1 MDIINNLR
9 NFIGGMPVRTE
20 NFEFNDETITTA
32 VNLWFDNKDDAIRQ
46 YGDISTWNTKNVT
59 SMSRLFENRTTF
71 NDDIS
76 KWDVSNVTTMFSMFK
91 NAELFNQDI
100 SYWNISKVT
109 DLQYMFFKAYKFDA
123 DIRNWDIGNVSYLG
137 GMFDYAYAF
146 NAKFQNNNSDEMDI
160 FIDRLYDDT
169 IRTAVNLW
177 FGDNRYEAIRTYGDI
192 SRWNVSKVTNM
203 RSLFKDRINFN
214 ENISRWNVSNVTDM
228 GDMFNNATYF
238 DQPIGNWDVSNVKDM
253 EGMFNNATFFDQPI
267 GNWDVSGVTNM
278 KSMFKNA
285 SSFNQSIGNWDVS
298 NMIHNIN
305 MFEGANALP
314 LSNQISLFNSVPT
327 EPRNENIINN
337 VFNTPNRNQTTINT
351 PDRNQTTINTPDR
364 NQTTIN
370 TPDRNQTTINTP
382 DRNQNIN
389 QNENIFNTP
398 NTSQNN
404 VRTSTGRPRG
414 PEMSSYF
421 SGDSPVNTIPE
432 MNLMNQFNDLDYPE
446 GTYTIGRPDFP
457 ARTDTIRRP
466 DFPARTDTIR
476 RPDFPARTDTIR
488 RPEMNLMNRFNDIDE
503 EVCPLSDTPIVGN
516 YYEVKNIVTE
526 DPSNSD
532 DKEYIIYNKSIRGI
546 YMEENIIRILNADFK
561 KTDQHIYPNP
571 KNGATYK
578 LINKYDYL
586 KDEHVRF
593 ISSKLKMNE
602 NETIVKYPRDWQIH
616 TSPKI
621 HIRYINKIP
630 IYTDFIK
637 YFINQSKINNGQ
649 TMYSLPLFLFT
660 FEGQQGLDYGGLF
673 TSFLSDFVTS
683 ISANMNYLTKNN
695 DSCLFFNKA
704 FSNYNIIDN
713 NIITESDVTN
723 FIKKNVLDN
732 NILNKDIENINKC
745 LYSFITG
752 SFLTRIITLE
762 PDNSAKEYVASSNLF
777 IPYFNLDPYILL
789 SLKNYCKNIILFK
802 NDNVDFNK
810 QIDNQYEL
818 INYYNKRFQIN
829 IKKDYEKKV
838 EMLTLTKKN
847 LNILFPLDIYTV
859 KELYIIYSK
868 IPEKSVLRNSLSFE
882 ILQLYKIDNE
892 KEWNDKWQ
900 NKYYYKVI
908 EMLGEIS
915 DDELIY
921 YNDGSKNIYEADK
934 TIFNIE
940 YKDKDIWIKLLLRY
954 EFENLLDGTYI
965 KLAFFIHGFFSTYYG
980 ISNKIKNK
988 REKILIES
996 LSINKGISINDP
1008 KEAISL
1014 YEDYENDPINGLDLD
1029 ELNVLFSGPEEIN
1042 IKELKELIYIDLSEF
1057 NNRSTITVEENTVDY
1072 YKQVIFELIDN
1083 SNQNIIAL
1091 VLQYITGFSQ
1101 FIKGKKITFLINN
1114 FVEIYNSANDD
1125 DNWDELY
1132 DGTDSHT
1139 CFSKINLDYR
1149 IFRKIDD
1156 IKNDLESTRLETDS
1170 IDKTKKMKIL
1180 NWSIKN
1186 NIKNTLFN
1194 KEWLEKGKNDFN
1206 LAGGTYEIIN
1216 SLSNFNF

>member
-109 DLQYMFFKAYKFDA
+109 DLELMFYEAYKFDA
-123 DIRNWDIGNVSYLG
+123 DIRNWDIWNVSYFDSI
-137 GMFDYAYAF
+137 FDYAYAF
-146 NAKFQNNNSDEMDI
+146 NAKFQNGYSNPRNI
-160 FIDRLYDDT
+160 FIQPLNNET

-177 FGDNRYEAIRTYGDI
+177 FDNRNEAIRQYGDI

-214 ENISRWNVSNVTDM
+214 ENISRWNVSNV
-228 GDMFNNATYF
+228 
-238 DQPIGNWDVSNVKDM
+238 KDM
-253 EGMFNNATFFDQPI
+253 EGMFNNATLFDQPI

-305 MFEGANALP
+305 MFDDMFEGANAFP

-327 EPRNENIINN
+327 EPRNENMINS
-337 VFNTPNRNQTTINT
+337 VFNTPN
-351 PDRNQTTINTPDR
+351 R

-466 DFPARTDTIR
+466 DFS
-476 RPDFPARTDTIR
+476 ARTDTIR

-516 YYEVKNIVTE
+516 YYEVKNIITE
-526 DPSNSD
+526 DPSNID

-546 YMEENIIRILNADFK
+546 YMEENIIRILNADFN

-602 NETIVKYPRDWQIH
+602 NETIVKYPRDWQLH

-621 HIRYINKIP
+621 HLRYINKIP
-630 IYTDFIK
+630 SYADFIK
-637 YFINQSKINNGQ
+637 YFINQSTINNGQ

-660 FEGQQGLDYGGLF
+660 FEGQQGIDYGGLF

-683 ISANMNYLTKNN
+683 ISANMNYLTKND
-695 DSCLFFNKA
+695 DSCLSFNKS

-732 NILNKDIENINKC
+732 NILNNDIENINKC

-762 PDNSAKEYVASSNLF
+762 PDNSVKEYFTSNLF

-868 IPEKSVLRNSLSFE
+868 IPEKSALRNSLSFE

-892 KEWNDKWQ
+892 KEWNDKWE

-1029 ELNVLFSGPEEIN
+1029 ELNVLFSGPDEIN

-1091 VLQYITGFSQ
+1091 VLQYITGFSKI
-1101 FIKGKKITFLINN
+1101 IKGKKITFLIKN
-1114 FVEIYNSANDD
+1114 FVEIYNSRDD
-1125 DNWDELY
+1125 DEWDELY

-1139 CFSKINLDYR
+1139 CFSSINLDYR

-1156 IKNDLESTRLETDS
+1156 IKSDLERTSLETDS
-1170 IDKTKKMKIL
+1170 IDKTKKIKIL
-1180 NWSIKN
+1180 KWSIKN

-1194 KEWLEKGKNDFN
+1194 KEWLEKGKNAFN